1 MKIKDLIDIVTRIT
15 QLECDNRALKAE
27 VFDLRQI
34 IQAEKSTQTESEKL
48 QKKDYNPSEVLDEL
62 MNGVPDE
69 KLGRVRWTKD
79 GRE

>member
-1 MKIKDLIDIVTRIT
+1 MEIKDLIELVTRIT

-27 VFDLRQI
+27 VAELRQI
-34 IQAEKSTQTESEKL
+34 IQAEKSTQTESEKE

>member
-1 MKIKDLIDIVTRIT
+1 MEIKDLIELVTRIT
-15 QLECDNRALKAE
+15 QLECVNRALKAE
-27 VFDLRQI
+27 VAELRQI
-34 IQAEKSTQTESEKL
+34 IQAEKSTQTESEKE